1 MEVDIRR
8 LYDSDPRPT
17 FVVDCEA
24 QTTTIYHVNA
34 ALLAKQHI
42 ASSLHSPSTLRDWWD
57 PASRVAACHQDE
69 FLHGRYRWTKF
80 TACKRWLVVT
90 IVEQPAPNCEQSGH
104 LQESAQSARGRL
116 LSPRLQPVR
125 DNIFTVKIQSPELR
139 EHVENIRNVNW
150 SKTSLGPISSWN
162 YELNV
167 LVTTLMLETRP
178 TALFLGPE
186 HTILYNLA
194 YAAVSGSRHPTILG
208 RSIIDAWPELADP
221 VSATMARSESTRFA
235 DAPEEEYHFM
245 VERFGIVEEAF
256 FKWSLVPL
264 IGVQMDGMYSI
275 VTEVTKQRLLE
286 RRVDALLKVGQTT
299 SKARNTKHFWQT
311 LAEAIRPYE
320 YDFPAAVLYSQ
331 CEQSSPTD
339 WASPRKGPLN
349 ECTLEWSIGYKPN
362 HPAIP
367 SHLDLGSDLGLARA
381 MRDSARDGT
390 ALSYQEEEG
399 MLPSS
404 LYHDLEHRAF
414 GDSLRC
420 FLVAPIRTYDD
431 TVVGY
436 LLVGLNTRRPY
447 DDEYKAW
454 IKVFSNLLGASAASV
469 ALHEEETRKR
479 KHQEAQ
485 AERDC
490 AALNAEV
497 ANLTQEANHVAEKLR
512 NFHDIADEVGLGYFE
527 IDINGTLLHANETYF
542 TQTGHRRDLLRVPPF
557 TYKEYVFEEDIPMV
571 ENQWKKLASGEP
583 ATFEIRWKKQSD
595 EHRDS
600 EGTVDDY
607 LWTLSAC
614 VPIKDADGIVTGI
627 FGFNTDIT
635 AQKEATKAV
644 LMRSEA
650 ERRLASFTEL
660 APVGLYHLN
669 PDLTMKYCNDQWFH
683 ITDHPKVPMDQVDW
697 RNIVDED
704 MIDRCYHD
712 VEITKRKQGP
722 HTFTIY
728 LKKKWTGPDGIP
740 TPTWILVSAT
750 AYTDGTIMGTMTDVS
765 QMAWAEAIQKNRV
778 EEALESKRQQE
789 NFIDMTSHEMRN
801 PLSAMVQCADSI
813 YSSLNEMKALARRE
827 ALTFQPAIRNQ
838 LKELISNSLDAV
850 ETIQACATHQKR
862 IVDDILTLSKLDS
875 KLLVISPIVLQ
886 PSVLLQDAYKMFKDE
901 ANKAKVSL
909 EVRCDPSIEELNIDW
924 AILDPSRV
932 LQVLINLLTNA
943 IKFTQ
948 SQEVRKVEVIMGASR
963 EVQQMRDVEYV
974 PQEAVRKNFL
984 TQAEWDHAGEV
995 FYLNFTVKDT
1005 GCGLSPDHKA
1015 KLFLRFSQATPK
1027 THVQYGGSGLGL
1039 FISRELTEM
1048 QGGSIG
1054 VSSLPNVGSTFTFY
1068 IKSRR
1073 AKASDSPLAAT
1084 ALGPNGAALPT
1095 RTKAQIIGED
1105 DKSSDVVLPAG
1116 TSLEEQERAKA
1127 AESGKYNILIVEDNL
1142 INQRVLSTQLK
1153 KLGHTTYVANHGF
1166 EALSQL
1172 SRSVFSASPS
1182 ESPPLPLSV
1191 VLMDVEMPVMDGL
1204 TCTRRIREMERNGEL
1219 SKHVPIIAVSA
1230 NARKE
1235 QIDKAKEAGVDE
1247 AICKPFR
1254 IPELMGLMRGM
1265 GFRGE

>member
-1 MEVDIRR
+1 MEVDIRQ

-17 FVVDCEA
+17 FIVDCEA
-24 QTTTIYHVNA
+24 QTTTICHVNT
-34 ALLAKQHI
+34 ALLAIPHI
-42 ASSLHSPSTLRDWWD
+42 ASSLHSPSSLRDWWD
-57 PASRVAACHQDE
+57 PTSRVAACHQEE
-69 FLHGRYRWTKF
+69 FLHGRYRWAKF
-80 TACKRWLVVT
+80 TACKRWLIVT
-90 IVEQPAPNCEQSGH
+90 IVEHSAPSDEQSGR
-104 LQESAQSARGRL
+104 LQEPTQVARGRL
-116 LSPRLQPVR
+116 SSPHLQPVR

-167 LVTTLMLETRP
+167 VVTTLMLETRP

-194 YAAVSGSRHPTILG
+194 YAAVSGSRHPAILG
-208 RSIIDAWPELADP
+208 QSIIDAWPELADP
-221 VSATMARSESTRFA
+221 VNATMARSESTRFA

-245 VERFGIVEEAF
+245 VERFGFVEEAF

-264 IGVQMDGMYSI
+264 IGVKIDGMYSI
-275 VTEVTKQRLLE
+275 VTEITKQRLLE
-286 RRVDALLKVGQTT
+286 RRVDALLK
-299 SKARNTKHFWQT
+299 S
-311 LAEAIRPYE
+311 LADAIRPYE
-320 YDFPAAVLYSQ
+320 YDFPAAVLYSR
-331 CEQSSPTD
+331 CELLDPIDS
-339 WASPRKGPLN
+339 ASPPKGPLN
-349 ECTLEWSIGYKPN
+349 E
-362 HPAIP
+362 
-367 SHLDLGSDLGLARA
+367 
-381 MRDSARDGT
+381 
-390 ALSYQEEEG
+390 
-399 MLPSS
+399 
-404 LYHDLEHRAF
+404 F
-414 GDSLRC
+414 
-420 FLVAPIRTYDD
+420 RTYDE
-431 TVVGY
+431 TIVGY
-436 LLVGLNTRRPY
+436 LLIGLNTRRPY
-447 DDEYKAW
+447 DNEYKAW

-469 ALHEEETRKR
+469 ALHEEEIRKR
-479 KHQEAQ
+479 KRQEAQ
-485 AERDC
+485 AERDR

-497 ANLTQEANHVAEKLR
+497 ANLTQEASHVAEKLR

-527 IDINGTLLHANETYF
+527 IDINGILLHANETYF
-542 TQTGHRRDLLRVPPF
+542 TQTGQQRDLLKVPPF
-557 TYKEYVFEEDIPMV
+557 AYKEYVFEGDIPMMD
-571 ENQWKKLASGEP
+571 NQWKILASGEP
-583 ATFEIRWKKQSD
+583 AKFEVRWKKQP
-595 EHRDS
+595 EKHRDG
-600 EGTVDDY
+600 EETIDNY

-614 VPIKDADGIVTGI
+614 VPIKGVNGTVTGV
-627 FGFNTDIT
+627 FGCNTDIS

-712 VEITKRKQGP
+712 VEVTKRKQGP
-722 HTFTIY
+722 HTFTIHI
-728 LKKKWTGPDGIP
+728 KKKWTGPDGIQ

-813 YSSLNEMKALARRE
+813 YSSLNDMKALARKE
-827 ALTFQPAIRNQ
+827 ALTFQPAIHSQ

-875 KLLVISPIVLQ
+875 KLLVISPMVLQ
-886 PSVLLQDAYKMFKDE
+886 PSVFLQDAYKMFKDE

-909 EVRCDPSIEELNIDW
+909 EVRCDPSIEDLNIDW

-948 SQEVRKVEVIMGASR
+948 GQEVRKVEVVMGASR
-963 EVQQMRDVEYV
+963 EVQQMRDVEYAS
-974 PQEAVRKNFL
+974 QESVRKNFL

-1005 GCGLSPDHKA
+1005 GCGLSPEHKA

-1054 VSSLPNVGSTFTFY
+1054 VSSIHNVGSKFTFY

-1073 AKASDSPLAAT
+1073 AKAPESALTATVLDST
-1084 ALGPNGAALPT
+1084 GDLPT
-1095 RTKAQIIGED
+1095 RTKAQIIRED
-1105 DKSSDVVLPAG
+1105 SKNPDVVPLAAIP
-1116 TSLEEQERAKA
+1116 LEEQGRAKDI
-1127 AESGKYNILIVEDNL
+1127 ESCKYNILIVEDNL
-1142 INQRVLSTQLK
+1142 INQRVLSAQLK

-1172 SRSVFSASPS
+1172 SRTVFSASPS

-1204 TCTRRIREMERNGEL
+1204 TCTRRIRDMEKNGEL

-1235 QIDKAKEAGVDE
+1235 QIDMAKEAGVDE
-1247 AICKPFR
+1247 AICR
-1254 IPELMGLMRGM
+1254 YAADV
-1265 GFRGE
+1265 

>member
-1 MEVDIRR
+1 MEVDIRQ

-17 FVVDCEA
+17 FIVDCEA
-24 QTTTIYHVNA
+24 QTTTICHVNT
-34 ALLAKQHI
+34 ALLAIPHI
-42 ASSLHSPSTLRDWWD
+42 ASSLHSPSSLRDWWD
-57 PASRVAACHQDE
+57 PTSRVAACHQEE
-69 FLHGRYRWTKF
+69 FLHGRYRWAKF
-80 TACKRWLVVT
+80 TACKRWLIVT
-90 IVEQPAPNCEQSGH
+90 IVEQPAPNDEQPGR
-104 LQESAQSARGRL
+104 LQEPTQVARGRL
-116 LSPRLQPVR
+116 SSPHLQPMR

-194 YAAVSGSRHPTILG
+194 YAAVSGSRHPAILG
-208 RSIIDAWPELADP
+208 QSIIDAWPELADP
-221 VSATMARSESTRFA
+221 VNATMARSESTRFA

-245 VERFGIVEEAF
+245 VERFGFVEEAF

-264 IGVQMDGMYSI
+264 IGVKIDGMYSI
-275 VTEVTKQRLLE
+275 VTEITKQRLLE
-286 RRVDALLKVGQTT
+286 RRVDALLRVSQTT
-299 SKARNTKHFWQT
+299 SKARNTKHFWQS
-311 LAEAIRPYE
+311 LADAIRPYE

-331 CEQSSPTD
+331 CELLDPIDS
-339 WASPRKGPLN
+339 ASPPKGPLN
-349 ECTLEWSIGYKPN
+349 E
-362 HPAIP
+362 
-367 SHLDLGSDLGLARA
+367 
-381 MRDSARDGT
+381 
-390 ALSYQEEEG
+390 
-399 MLPSS
+399 
-404 LYHDLEHRAF
+404 F
-414 GDSLRC
+414 
-420 FLVAPIRTYDD
+420 RTYDE
-431 TVVGY
+431 TIVGY
-436 LLVGLNTRRPY
+436 LLIGLNTRRPY
-447 DDEYKAW
+447 DNEYKAW

-469 ALHEEETRKR
+469 ALHEEEIRKR
-479 KHQEAQ
+479 KRQEAQ
-485 AERDC
+485 AERDR

-497 ANLTQEANHVAEKLR
+497 ANLTQEASHVAEKLR

-527 IDINGTLLHANETYF
+527 IDINGILLHANETYF
-542 TQTGHRRDLLRVPPF
+542 TQTGQQRDLLKVPPF
-557 TYKEYVFEEDIPMV
+557 AYKEYVFEGDIPMMD
-571 ENQWKKLASGEP
+571 NQWKILASGEP
-583 ATFEIRWKKQSD
+583 ATFEVRWKKQP
-595 EHRDS
+595 EKHRDG
-600 EGTVDDY
+600 EETIDNY

-614 VPIKDADGIVTGI
+614 VPIKGVNGTVTGV
-627 FGFNTDIT
+627 FGCNTDIS

-660 APVGLYHLN
+660 ATVGLYHLN

-712 VEITKRKQGP
+712 VEVTKRKQGP
-722 HTFTIY
+722 HTFTIH
-728 LKKKWTGPDGIP
+728 LKKKWMGPDGIQ

-813 YSSLNEMKALARRE
+813 YSSLNDMKALARKE
-827 ALTFQPAIRNQ
+827 ALTFQPTIHGQ

-875 KLLVISPIVLQ
+875 KLLVISPMVLQ

-909 EVRCDPSIEELNIDW
+909 EVRCDPSIKNLNIDW

-948 SQEVRKVEVIMGASR
+948 SQEVRKVEVVMGASR
-963 EVQQMRDVEYV
+963 EVQQMRDIEYV

-1005 GCGLSPDHKA
+1005 GCGLSPEHKA

-1054 VSSLPNVGSTFTFY
+1054 VSSIHNVGSAFTFY

-1073 AKASDSPLAAT
+1073 AKAPESALAAT
-1084 ALGPNGAALPT
+1084 VLDSTGDLPT

-1105 DKSSDVVLPAG
+1105 SKNPDVVPLAATP
-1116 TSLEEQERAKA
+1116 LEEQGRAKEI
-1127 AESGKYNILIVEDNL
+1127 ESCKYNILIVEDNL
-1142 INQRVLSTQLK
+1142 INQRVLSAQLK

-1172 SRSVFSASPS
+1172 SRTVFSASPS

-1204 TCTRRIREMERNGEL
+1204 TCTRRIRDMEKNGEL
-1219 SKHVPIIAVSA
+1219 SRHVPIIAVSA

-1235 QIDKAKEAGVDE
+1235 QIDMAKEAGVDE

-1254 IPELMGLMRGM
+1254 IPELVGLMRGM
-1265 GFRGE
+1265 GVRGE

>member
-1 MEVDIRR
+1 M
-8 LYDSDPRPT
+8 
-17 FVVDCEA
+17 
-24 QTTTIYHVNA
+24 
-34 ALLAKQHI
+34 
-42 ASSLHSPSTLRDWWD
+42 
-57 PASRVAACHQDE
+57 
-69 FLHGRYRWTKF
+69 
-80 TACKRWLVVT
+80 
-90 IVEQPAPNCEQSGH
+90 
-104 LQESAQSARGRL
+104 
-116 LSPRLQPVR
+116 
-125 DNIFTVKIQSPELR
+125 
-139 EHVENIRNVNW
+139 
-150 SKTSLGPISSWN
+150 
-162 YELNV
+162 
-167 LVTTLMLETRP
+167 
-178 TALFLGPE
+178 
-186 HTILYNLA
+186 
-194 YAAVSGSRHPTILG
+194 
-208 RSIIDAWPELADP
+208 
-221 VSATMARSESTRFA
+221 
-235 DAPEEEYHFM
+235 
-245 VERFGIVEEAF
+245 
-256 FKWSLVPL
+256 
-264 IGVQMDGMYSI
+264 
-275 VTEVTKQRLLE
+275 
-286 RRVDALLKVGQTT
+286 T
-299 SKARNTKHFWQT
+299 SKARNTKHFWQS
-311 LAEAIRPYE
+311 LADAIRPYE

-331 CEQSSPTD
+331 CELLDPIDS
-339 WASPRKGPLN
+339 ASPPKGPLN

-367 SHLDLGSDLGLARA
+367 PHLDLDSDLGLARA
-381 MRDSARDGT
+381 MRDSARGGT
-390 ALSYQEEEG
+390 ASSYQEEEG
-399 MLPSS
+399 VLPSS
-404 LYHDLEHRAF
+404 LYHDLEQRAF

-420 FLVAPIRTYDD
+420 FLVAPVRTYDE
-431 TVVGY
+431 TIVGY
-436 LLVGLNTRRPY
+436 LLIGLNTRRPY
-447 DDEYKAW
+447 DNEYKAW

-469 ALHEEETRKR
+469 ALHEEEIRKR
-479 KHQEAQ
+479 KRQEAQ
-485 AERDC
+485 AERDR

-497 ANLTQEANHVAEKLR
+497 ANLTQEASHVAEKLR

-527 IDINGTLLHANETYF
+527 IDINGILLHANVRALQPSCRIRLTMYQETYF
-542 TQTGHRRDLLRVPPF
+542 TQTGQQRDLLKVPPF
-557 TYKEYVFEEDIPMV
+557 AYKEYVFEGDIPIMD
-571 ENQWKKLASGEP
+571 NQWKILTSGEP
-583 ATFEIRWKKQSD
+583 ATFEVRWKKQP
-595 EHRDS
+595 EKHRDG
-600 EGTVDDY
+600 EETIDNY

-614 VPIKDADGIVTGI
+614 VPIKGVNGTVTGV
-627 FGFNTDIT
+627 FGCNTDIS

-712 VEITKRKQGP
+712 VKVTKRKQGP
-722 HTFTIY
+722 HTFTIH
-728 LKKKWTGPDGIP
+728 LKKKWTGPDGIQI
-740 TPTWILVSAT
+740 PTWILVSAT

-813 YSSLNEMKALARRE
+813 YSSLNDMKALARKE
-827 ALTFQPAIRNQ
+827 ALTFQPTIHSQ

-875 KLLVISPIVLQ
+875 KLLVISPMVLQ

-909 EVRCDPSIEELNIDW
+909 EVRCDPSIKDLNIDW

-948 SQEVRKVEVIMGASR
+948 SQEVRKVEVVMGASR
-963 EVQQMRDVEYV
+963 EVQQMRGIEYV

-1005 GCGLSPDHKA
+1005 GCGLSPEHKA

-1054 VSSLPNVGSTFTFY
+1054 VSSIHNVGSTFTFY

-1073 AKASDSPLAAT
+1073 AKAPESALAAT
-1084 ALGPNGAALPT
+1084 VLDSTGNLST

-1105 DKSSDVVLPAG
+1105 SKNPDVVPLAATP
-1116 TSLEEQERAKA
+1116 LEEQGRAKET
-1127 AESGKYNILIVEDNL
+1127 ESCKYNILIVEDNL
-1142 INQRVLSTQLK
+1142 INQRVLSAQLK

-1172 SRSVFSASPS
+1172 SRTVFSASPS

-1204 TCTRRIREMERNGEL
+1204 TCTRRIRDMEQNGEL
-1219 SKHVPIIAVSA
+1219 SRHVPIIAVSA

-1235 QIDKAKEAGVDE
+1235 QIDMAKEAGVDE

-1254 IPELMGLMRGM
+1254 IPELVGLMRGM
-1265 GFRGE
+1265 GVRGE

>member
-1 MEVDIRR
+1 MEVDIRQ

-17 FVVDCEA
+17 FIVDCEA
-24 QTTTIYHVNA
+24 QTTTICHVNT
-34 ALLAKQHI
+34 ALLAIPHI
-42 ASSLHSPSTLRDWWD
+42 ASSLHSPSSLRDWWD
-57 PASRVAACHQDE
+57 PTSRVAACHQEE
-69 FLHGRYRWTKF
+69 FLHGRYRWAKF
-80 TACKRWLVVT
+80 TACKRWLIVT
-90 IVEQPAPNCEQSGH
+90 IVEQPAPNDEQPGR
-104 LQESAQSARGRL
+104 LQEPTQVARGRL
-116 LSPRLQPVR
+116 SSPHLQPMR

-194 YAAVSGSRHPTILG
+194 YAAVSGSRHPAILG
-208 RSIIDAWPELADP
+208 QSIIDAWPELADP
-221 VSATMARSESTRFA
+221 VNATMARSESTRFA

-245 VERFGIVEEAF
+245 VERFGFVEEAF

-264 IGVQMDGMYSI
+264 IGVKIDGMYSI
-275 VTEVTKQRLLE
+275 VTEITKQRLLE
-286 RRVDALLKVGQTT
+286 RRVDALLRVSQTT
-299 SKARNTKHFWQT
+299 SKARNTKHFWQS
-311 LAEAIRPYE
+311 LADAIRPYE

-331 CEQSSPTD
+331 CELLDPIDS
-339 WASPRKGPLN
+339 ASPPKGPLN
-349 ECTLEWSIGYKPN
+349 E
-362 HPAIP
+362 
-367 SHLDLGSDLGLARA
+367 
-381 MRDSARDGT
+381 
-390 ALSYQEEEG
+390 
-399 MLPSS
+399 
-404 LYHDLEHRAF
+404 F
-414 GDSLRC
+414 
-420 FLVAPIRTYDD
+420 RTYDE
-431 TVVGY
+431 TIVGY
-436 LLVGLNTRRPY
+436 LLIGLNTRRPY
-447 DDEYKAW
+447 DNEYKAW

-469 ALHEEETRKR
+469 ALHEEEIRKR
-479 KHQEAQ
+479 KRQEAQ
-485 AERDC
+485 AERDR

-497 ANLTQEANHVAEKLR
+497 ANLTQEASHVAEKLR

-527 IDINGTLLHANETYF
+527 IDINGILLHANETYF
-542 TQTGHRRDLLRVPPF
+542 TQTGQQRDLLKVPPF
-557 TYKEYVFEEDIPMV
+557 AYKEYVFEGDIPMMD
-571 ENQWKKLASGEP
+571 NQWKILASGEP
-583 ATFEIRWKKQSD
+583 ATFEVRWKKQP
-595 EHRDS
+595 EKHRDG
-600 EGTVDDY
+600 EETIDNY

-614 VPIKDADGIVTGI
+614 VPIKGVNGTVTGV
-627 FGFNTDIT
+627 FGCNTDIS

-660 APVGLYHLN
+660 ATVGLYHLN

-712 VEITKRKQGP
+712 VEVTKRKQGP
-722 HTFTIY
+722 HTFTIH
-728 LKKKWTGPDGIP
+728 LKKKWMGPDGIQ

-813 YSSLNEMKALARRE
+813 YSSLNDMKALARKE
-827 ALTFQPAIRNQ
+827 ALTFQPTIHGQ

-875 KLLVISPIVLQ
+875 KLLVISPMVLQ

-909 EVRCDPSIEELNIDW
+909 EVRCDPSIKDLNIDW

-948 SQEVRKVEVIMGASR
+948 SQEVRKVEVVMGASR
-963 EVQQMRDVEYV
+963 EVQQMRDIEYV

-1005 GCGLSPDHKA
+1005 GCGLSPEHKA

-1054 VSSLPNVGSTFTFY
+1054 VSSIHNVGSAFTFY

-1073 AKASDSPLAAT
+1073 AKAPESALAAT
-1084 ALGPNGAALPT
+1084 VLDSTGDLPT

-1105 DKSSDVVLPAG
+1105 SKNPDVVPLAATP
-1116 TSLEEQERAKA
+1116 LEEQGRAKEI
-1127 AESGKYNILIVEDNL
+1127 ESCKYNILIVEDNL
-1142 INQRVLSTQLK
+1142 INQRVLSAQLK

-1172 SRSVFSASPS
+1172 SRTVFSASPS

-1204 TCTRRIREMERNGEL
+1204 TCTRRIRDMEKNGEL
-1219 SKHVPIIAVSA
+1219 SRHVPIIAVSA

-1235 QIDKAKEAGVDE
+1235 QIDMAKEAGVDE

-1254 IPELMGLMRGM
+1254 IPELVGLMRGM
-1265 GFRGE
+1265 GVRGE

>member
-1 MEVDIRR
+1 MEVDIRQ

-17 FVVDCEA
+17 FIVDCEA
-24 QTTTIYHVNA
+24 QTTTICHVNT
-34 ALLAKQHI
+34 ALLAIPHI
-42 ASSLHSPSTLRDWWD
+42 ASSLHSPS
-57 PASRVAACHQDE
+57 PVAERLVGSYKWA
-69 FLHGRYRWTKF
+69 KF
-80 TACKRWLVVT
+80 TACKRWLIVT
-90 IVEQPAPNCEQSGH
+90 IVEQPAPNDEQPGR
-104 LQESAQSARGRL
+104 LQEPTQVARGRL
-116 LSPRLQPVR
+116 SSPHLQPMR

-194 YAAVSGSRHPTILG
+194 YAAVSGSRHPAILG
-208 RSIIDAWPELADP
+208 QSIIDAWPELADP
-221 VSATMARSESTRFA
+221 VNATMARSESTRFA

-245 VERFGIVEEAF
+245 VERFGFVEEAF

-264 IGVQMDGMYSI
+264 IGVKIDGMYSI
-275 VTEVTKQRLLE
+275 VTEITKQRLLE
-286 RRVDALLKVGQTT
+286 RRVDALLRVSQTT
-299 SKARNTKHFWQT
+299 SKARNTKHFWQS
-311 LAEAIRPYE
+311 LADAIRPYE

-331 CEQSSPTD
+331 CELLDPIDS
-339 WASPRKGPLN
+339 ASPPKGPLN
-349 ECTLEWSIGYKPN
+349 E
-362 HPAIP
+362 
-367 SHLDLGSDLGLARA
+367 
-381 MRDSARDGT
+381 
-390 ALSYQEEEG
+390 
-399 MLPSS
+399 
-404 LYHDLEHRAF
+404 F
-414 GDSLRC
+414 
-420 FLVAPIRTYDD
+420 RTYDE
-431 TVVGY
+431 TIVGY
-436 LLVGLNTRRPY
+436 LLIGLNTRRPY
-447 DDEYKAW
+447 DNEYKAW

-469 ALHEEETRKR
+469 ALHEEEIRKR
-479 KHQEAQ
+479 KRQEAQ
-485 AERDC
+485 AERDR

-497 ANLTQEANHVAEKLR
+497 ANLTQEASHVAEKLR

-527 IDINGTLLHANETYF
+527 IDINGILLHANETYF
-542 TQTGHRRDLLRVPPF
+542 TQTGQQRDLLKVPPF
-557 TYKEYVFEEDIPMV
+557 AYKEYVFEGDIPMMD
-571 ENQWKKLASGEP
+571 NQWKILASGEP
-583 ATFEIRWKKQSD
+583 ATFEVRWKKQP
-595 EHRDS
+595 EKHRDG
-600 EGTVDDY
+600 EETIDNY

-614 VPIKDADGIVTGI
+614 VPIKGVNGTVTGV
-627 FGFNTDIT
+627 FGCNTDIS

-660 APVGLYHLN
+660 ATVGLYHLN

-712 VEITKRKQGP
+712 VEVTKRKQGP
-722 HTFTIY
+722 HTFTIH
-728 LKKKWTGPDGIP
+728 LKKKWMGPDGIQ

-813 YSSLNEMKALARRE
+813 YSSLNDMKALARKE
-827 ALTFQPAIRNQ
+827 ALTFQPTIHGQ

-875 KLLVISPIVLQ
+875 KLLVISPMVLQ

-909 EVRCDPSIEELNIDW
+909 EVRCDPSIKNLNIDW

-948 SQEVRKVEVIMGASR
+948 SQEVRKVEVVMGASR
-963 EVQQMRDVEYV
+963 EVQQMRDIEYV

-984 TQAEWDHAGEV
+984 TQAEWDHAEEV

-1005 GCGLSPDHKA
+1005 GCGLSPEHKA

-1054 VSSLPNVGSTFTFY
+1054 VSSIHNVGSAFTFY

-1073 AKASDSPLAAT
+1073 AKAPESALAAT
-1084 ALGPNGAALPT
+1084 VLDSTGDLPT

-1105 DKSSDVVLPAG
+1105 SKNPDVVPLAATP
-1116 TSLEEQERAKA
+1116 LEEQGRAKEI
-1127 AESGKYNILIVEDNL
+1127 ESCKYNILIVEDNL
-1142 INQRVLSTQLK
+1142 INQRVLSAQLK

-1172 SRSVFSASPS
+1172 SRTVFSASPS

-1204 TCTRRIREMERNGEL
+1204 TCTRRIRDMEKNGEL
-1219 SKHVPIIAVSA
+1219 SRHVPIIAVSA

-1235 QIDKAKEAGVDE
+1235 QIDMAKEAGVDE

-1254 IPELMGLMRGM
+1254 IPELVGLMRGM
-1265 GFRGE
+1265 GVRGE

>member
-1 MEVDIRR
+1 MEVDIRQ

-17 FVVDCEA
+17 FIVDCEA
-24 QTTTIYHVNA
+24 QTTTICHVNT
-34 ALLAKQHI
+34 ALLAIPHI
-42 ASSLHSPSTLRDWWD
+42 ASSLHSPSALRDWWD
-57 PASRVAACHQDE
+57 PTSRVAACHQEE
-69 FLHGRYRWTKF
+69 FLHGRYRWAKF
-80 TACKRWLVVT
+80 TACKRWLIVT
-90 IVEQPAPNCEQSGH
+90 IVEQPAPNDEQPGR
-104 LQESAQSARGRL
+104 LQEPTQVARGRL
-116 LSPRLQPVR
+116 SSPHLQPVR

-194 YAAVSGSRHPTILG
+194 YAAVSGSRHPAILG
-208 RSIIDAWPELADP
+208 QSIIDAWPELADP

-245 VERFGIVEEAF
+245 VERFGFVEEAF

-264 IGVQMDGMYSI
+264 IGVKIDGMYSI
-275 VTEVTKQRLLE
+275 VTEITKQRLLE
-286 RRVDALLKVGQTT
+286 RRVDALLRVSQMT
-299 SKARNTKHFWQT
+299 SKARNTKHFWQS
-311 LAEAIRPYE
+311 LADAIRPYE

-331 CEQSSPTD
+331 CELLDPIDS
-339 WASPRKGPLN
+339 ASPLKGPLN
-349 ECTLEWSIGYKPN
+349 E
-362 HPAIP
+362 
-367 SHLDLGSDLGLARA
+367 
-381 MRDSARDGT
+381 
-390 ALSYQEEEG
+390 
-399 MLPSS
+399 
-404 LYHDLEHRAF
+404 F
-414 GDSLRC
+414 
-420 FLVAPIRTYDD
+420 RTYDE
-431 TVVGY
+431 TIVGY
-436 LLVGLNTRRPY
+436 LLIGLNTRRPY
-447 DDEYKAW
+447 DNEYKAW

-469 ALHEEETRKR
+469 ALHEEEIRKR
-479 KHQEAQ
+479 KRQEAQ
-485 AERDC
+485 AERDR

-497 ANLTQEANHVAEKLR
+497 ANLTQEASHVAEKLR

-527 IDINGTLLHANETYF
+527 IDINGILLHANETYF
-542 TQTGHRRDLLRVPPF
+542 TQTGQPRDLLKVPPF
-557 TYKEYVFEEDIPMV
+557 AYKEYVFEGDIPMMDI
-571 ENQWKKLASGEP
+571 QWKILASGEP
-583 ATFEIRWKKQSD
+583 ATFEVRWKKQPD
-595 EHRDS
+595 KHRDG
-600 EGTVDDY
+600 EGTIDNY

-614 VPIKDADGIVTGI
+614 VPIKGVNGTVTGV
-627 FGFNTDIT
+627 FGCNTDIS

-712 VEITKRKQGP
+712 VEVTKRKQGP
-722 HTFTIY
+722 HTFTIH
-728 LKKKWTGPDGIP
+728 LKKKWTGPDGIQ

-813 YSSLNEMKALARRE
+813 YSSLNEMKALARKE
-827 ALTFQPAIRNQ
+827 ALTFQPTIHSQ

-875 KLLVISPIVLQ
+875 KLLVISPMVLQ

-909 EVRCDPSIEELNIDW
+909 EVRCDPSIEDLNIDW

-948 SQEVRKVEVIMGASR
+948 SQEVRKVEVVMGASR
-963 EVQQMRDVEYV
+963 EVEQMRDIEYV
-974 PQEAVRKNFL
+974 PQEAVRNNFL

-1005 GCGLSPDHKA
+1005 GCGLSPEHKA

-1048 QGGSIG
+1048 QDGSIG
-1054 VSSLPNVGSTFTFY
+1054 VSSIHNVGSTFTFY

-1073 AKASDSPLAAT
+1073 AKAPESALAAT
-1084 ALGPNGAALPT
+1084 VLDSTGDLPT

-1105 DKSSDVVLPAG
+1105 SKNPDVVPLAATP
-1116 TSLEEQERAKA
+1116 LEEQGRAKEI
-1127 AESGKYNILIVEDNL
+1127 ESCKYNILIVEDNL
-1142 INQRVLSTQLK
+1142 INQRVLSAQLK

-1172 SRSVFSASPS
+1172 SRTVFSASPS

-1204 TCTRRIREMERNGEL
+1204 TCTRRIRDMEKNGEL
-1219 SKHVPIIAVSA
+1219 SRHVPIIAVSA

-1235 QIDKAKEAGVDE
+1235 QIDMAKEAGVDE

-1254 IPELMGLMRGM
+1254 IPELVGLMRGM
-1265 GFRGE
+1265 GVRGE